1 MHYEVRCFAQVEQFI
16 NAKVIGVWIRFHER
30 DFRIFTKLEKIP
42 DSLTLSGVDLYSKF
56 ILPVMPDKFSWYS
69 MYLQSDK

>member
-16 NAKVIGVWIRFHER
+16 NAKVIGVWIRCHER
-30 DFRIFTKLEKIP
+30 DFRIFTKLDKIP
-42 DSLTLSGVDLYSKF
+42 DSLTLSGVDLYSEF

>member
-1 MHYEVRCFAQVEQFI
+1 MPDKFSWYSMYL
-16 NAKVIGVWIRFHER
+16 KVIGVLYGLDVMRGISGFLPNW
-30 DFRIFTKLEKIP
+30 KKIP
-42 DSLTLSGVDLYSKF
+42 DSLTLSGVDLYSEF